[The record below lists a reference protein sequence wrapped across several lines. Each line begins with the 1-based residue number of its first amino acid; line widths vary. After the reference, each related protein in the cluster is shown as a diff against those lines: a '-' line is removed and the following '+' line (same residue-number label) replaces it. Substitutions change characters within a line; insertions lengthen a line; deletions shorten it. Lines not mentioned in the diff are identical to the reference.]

1 MAQKFLNGVHITGNI
16 TVEDSEIYVGDI
28 SGDSWTRI
36 LHAQADGYGFDWQH
50 DNATVLVN
58 EQGSTNQALV
68 LGDVDAGDNDGLFGI
83 AHKTASTSWAKVL
96 NLKGNGELYI
106 GSSGTSQVYHE
117 GHLPTLTEL
126 GAASSSVVNQSDFV
140 SAASG
145 GTFSGNVN
153 VFPNAS
159 TGTFRVGRYAGQ
171 EFKLHSTDLINTLT
185 SINDA
190 DNNQN
195 HDFILDRVHAGTGAD
210 NFKIQK
216 NGSNQLTIDKDGL
229 ADFVGH
235 IKADNVGSGTTIVRP
250 GTDAQWSASGNT
262 TGRIEITLPGTT
274 ASGNHGMVYL
284 QIDVYEYQSGIGPST
299 YFVGGHNWNN
309 GWHNY
314 NAHKIGNGSKKIYLG
329 VRNSRYVVLIGD
341 ANSSWSYGSVHVSY
355 ASNGA
360 FYSSNMDMVDG
371 VTTNGSGQ
379 WSATQVTHA
388 DSDYT
393 NLASDLAATVDFKGS
408 DLKAD
413 SFVVDGGASTSF
425 LKADGS
431 LDSTTYTTGTI
442 PTDFV
447 SAVNGGTFGGDVHI
461 SPGSSS
467 VATLGLRRDTTSDS
481 TIVGDINFLT
491 SAAEGTDDRIGL
503 IRTQTSGGDTT
514 TRGGSMFI
522 YTRKSGSA
530 DFNTTTYNKDG
541 AWSFPSSISATTLNT
556 GQGANELYAM
566 DQAVRTT
573 DNVEFADLTV
583 ANLTVT
589 GTNTILNTTTV
600 EVEDNIIL
608 LNKTASDGSATASTS
623 GIAINRGGTTADAS
637 FIFGESDDYWDLTHN
652 FQVAGDAIVSGGDLT
667 VTKQNGSPV
676 IRMLRDGTNPGVNT
690 LLQHLQFTVDYD
702 TAHQEWGGIEHR
714 TTTSAARTKLN
725 FNVKSTSGNVL
736 NALSLDGTTDGTEA
750 IFGGNARLPSSGRL
764 YTWTGHNLNY
774 LDYRTWQASSSA
786 GMSIINTASAGH
798 LFLKTNSLTGLE
810 IDELGGTTV
819 TGHTIPVGGTV
830 LDVQGTQGQ
839 LFSVTNDLTGDL
851 FEVSDISGSPILTV
865 NSSGAVTVD
874 GDITATSTT
883 VSGAASVGGNLDV
896 AEYIRHIG
904 DLNTFLQFPGTNDK
918 LVFTTNGS
926 TVLTIDASN
935 KSTFTGAMVV
945 GPGTTGAPYDSNTF
959 LHVKGTTRSI
969 VQQSSTADAYYMF
982 GDAAANNA
990 AWVGYNHSSG
1000 TLDLHAETAITL
1012 DKNTTISGNISATN
1026 LSGTNTGDQD
1036 LSGYAT
1042 TGSIPTDFVS
1052 AANGG
1057 TFGGGVT
1064 TPDLTVNGTLKWA
1077 TTGSSYTYS
1086 NDDSS
1091 GMYIERVG
1099 TTNALSDIRIQGRP
1113 PVSTPQSPA
1122 YQYTSLHIKPSN
1134 HTIVLN
1140 TSGTTALSVNSAQK
1154 TTMHGGFEGLANSYI
1169 TTSGTTLLTLTGDG
1183 NGYVNAGI
1191 VLNSTDDDGHS
1202 RGGGIY
1208 MNNEVGETEWFMGRP
1223 YSSADQFQ
1231 INRRATTAGT
1241 HHDATAEGGGTT
1253 ISGHGTTETLLNIDS
1268 SGNMTVTG
1276 NLTVEGSTTTLNTQT
1291 LDVED
1296 LNITVGKDTTNS
1308 STSDGAGI
1316 TFGGYSGAPQFYWH
1330 HTNDTLYA
1338 NESIQATRFYG
1349 PVTGNVT
1356 GNASGSSGSCTGNA
1370 ASANYASDY
1379 SNYMYRK
1386 DNRVIAPTE
1395 DSNSRMRFGFTSW
1408 GNNNS
1413 SPYADYLHMRSYSDS
1428 SGGSDNLVMF
1438 KKGGIGMRIWQQSFN
1453 SSTAYSSYHNVYSL
1467 PYEYNQSNTDVDTGA
1482 TRDIAAVSDTVGNAV
1497 FFDFVIKK
1505 GSNVRAGTVY
1515 TCHNGTDVE
1524 FTETSTA
1531 DIGDTSDVTLSV
1543 VRHSNQI
1550 KLQAVTTTNDWSIK
1564 TLIRHI

>member
-1 MAQKFLNGVHITGNI
+1 MAQKFLNGLH
-16 TVEDSEIYVGDI
+16 I
-28 SGDSWTRI
+28 SGTTQLDFMPTHESEGVITLGRFDSNTSRYHNI
-36 LHAQADGYGFDWQH
+36 KSYVSSTEASNYLKFSLHNGTVNTVVDVLTLKGDGSASF
-50 DNATVLVN
+50 
-58 EQGSTNQALV
+58 
-68 LGDVDAGDNDGLFGI
+68 
-83 AHKTASTSWAKVL
+83 ASTVTA
-96 NLKGNGELYI
+96 NGVTLT
-106 GSSGTSQVYHE
+106 GDQT
-117 GHLPTLTEL
+117 LPT
-126 GAASSSVVNQSDFV
+126 DFV
-140 SAASG
+140 SAANG
-145 GTFSGNVN
+145 GNFSGNVS
-153 VFPNAS
+153 VLTGS
-159 TGTFRVGRYAGQ
+159 TSGNITVGRNSN
-171 EFKLHSTDLINTLT
+171 ENTVINVNDQVN
-185 SINDA
+185 SITAYQDA
-190 DNNQN
+190 DGDAAHYFTLN
-195 HDFILDRVHAGTGAD
+195 RVFGGAGD
-210 NFKIQK
+210 NDFKIQK
-216 NGSNQLTIDKDGL
+216 DGSNQLTIDKDGL
-229 ADFVGH
+229 ATFVGH

-250 GTDAQWSASGNT
+250 GTDAQWSASGST

-274 ASGNHGMVYL
+274 ASSNHGMVYL

-309 GWHNY
+309 GWHHY
-314 NAHKIGNGSKKIYLG
+314 NAHKIGKGSKKIYLG

-341 ANSSWSYGSVHVSY
+341 ADSSWSYGSVHVSY
-355 ASNGA
+355 ASNGS

-371 VTTNGSGQ
+371 VTTHGSGQ
-379 WSATQVTHA
+379 WSATQVTNA

-393 NLASDLAATVDFKGS
+393 SLRSDLAATVDFKGS

-413 SFVVDGGASTSF
+413 SFIVDGGASTSF

-447 SAVNGGTFGGDVHI
+447 SAANGGTF
-461 SPGSSS
+461 SGSLAINSGSVSS
-467 VATLGLRRDTTSDS
+467 LTMRRDTTGDS
-481 TIVGDINFLT
+481 TIVSDLVSST
-491 SAAEGTDDRIGL
+491 TAANGTDDRIGI
-503 IRTQTSGGDTT
+503 IRTQTSGGDGT

-522 YTRKSGSA
+522 FTRKSGSN
-530 DFNTTTYNKDG
+530 DFNTTSYTKDG
-541 AWSFPSSISATTLNT
+541 VWNFPTTITAAALNT
-556 GQGANELYAM
+556 GHGANELYPM

-600 EVEDNIIL
+600 DVEDNIIV
-608 LNKTASDGSATASTS
+608 LNKTAADNSMTASTS
-623 GIAINRGGTTADAS
+623 GIEIYRASSAAAS
-637 FIFGESDDYWDLTHN
+637 FIFDDGDDYWDLTHN
-652 FQVAGDAIVSGGDLT
+652 LNVIGDATISGGDFN

-676 IRMLRDGTNPGVNT
+676 IQMLRDGANPGANT
-690 LLQHLQFTVDYD
+690 LLQHVSFPVDYEGS
-702 TAHQEWGGIEHR
+702 HQDWGGIEHR
-714 TTTSAARTKLN
+714 TTSSATRTKLN
-725 FNVKSTSGNVL
+725 FNVKSTSGTVL
-736 NALSLDGTTDGTEA
+736 TALSLDGTTDGTEA
-750 IFGGNARLPSSGRL
+750 IFGGNARLPSSGKL

-786 GMSIINTASAGH
+786 GISIINTASTGH

-851 FEVSDISGSPILTV
+851 FNVSDISGSPILTV

-883 VSGAASVGGNLDV
+883 LSGAASVGGNLDV

-904 DLNTFLQFPGTNDK
+904 DLNTYFQFPGSNDK
-918 LVFTTNGS
+918 LVFVTNGS
-926 TVLTIDASN
+926 TVLTIDAAKASKFEGEISQIYN
-935 KSTFTGAMVV
+935 PGNTGAFQYLKNENAGSSAYVSKKWQNNDA
-945 GPGTTGAPYDSNTF
+945 GFGEIWRNS
-959 LHVKGTTRSI
+959 TTRNAGAGNTA
-969 VQQSSTADAYYMF
+969 SSFNMY
-982 GDAAANNA
+982 NNA
-990 AWVGYNHSSG
+990 AINFWSG
-1000 TLDLHAETAITL
+1000 NLLSLTLDASQ
-1012 DKNTTISGNISATN
+1012 NATFAGTVGASN

-1057 TFGGGVT
+1057 TFSGGIT
-1064 TPDLTVNGTLKWA
+1064 TPDLTVNGSFKWS
-1077 TTGSSYTYS
+1077 TTGNSYTYS
-1086 NDDSS
+1086 NDDAS

-1140 TSGTTALSVNSAQK
+1140 TSGSTALTVNSVQK
-1154 TTMHGGFEGLANSYI
+1154 TTTHGGFESLANSYI
-1169 TTSGTTLLTLTGDG
+1169 TTTGTSLLTITGSD

-1208 MNNEVGETEWFMGRP
+1208 MNNQAGETEWFMGRP
-1223 YSSADQFQ
+1223 YASADSFQ

-1241 HHDATAEGGGTT
+1241 HHDATAQGGGTSVT
-1253 ISGHGTTETLLNIDS
+1253 GHGTTETLLNIDS

-1276 NLTVEGSTTTLNTQT
+1276 NLTVEGATTTLNTAT

-1296 LNITVGKDTTNS
+1296 LNITVGKNTTNS

-1349 PVTGNVT
+1349 PLTGAVIGNVT
-1356 GNASGSSGSCTGNA
+1356 GNLTGNA
-1370 ASANYASDY
+1370 SSANYASDY
-1379 SNYMYRK
+1379 ASYVLRR
-1386 DNRVIAPTE
+1386 DNRTIAPSE
-1395 DSNSRMRFGFTSW
+1395 DAASRMRFGFTSW
-1408 GNNNS
+1408 NNNNT
-1413 SPYADYLHMRSYSDS
+1413 SPYADFLHMRSYSDS

-1438 KKGGIGMRIWQQSFN
+1438 KKSGIGMRIWQQGFG

-1505 GSNVRAGTVY
+1505 GSNVRAGTVFS
-1515 TCHNGTDVE
+1515 CHNGTDVE

-1543 VRHSNQI
+1543 IRHSNQI
-1550 KLQAVTTTNDWSIK
+1550 KLQAVTTTSDWSIK
-1564 TLIRHI
+1564 TLIRHV